1 MTSYHKIEAIIK
13 ELEGDTDVSL
23 LQYQMLKTYIDS
35 KINTWGT
42 KSGIIYRLV

>member
-1 MTSYHKIEAIIK
+1 MASYHKIDEIIK

-23 LQYQMLKTYIDS
+23 LQYQILKKYVDS